1 MIFIFLILYTVKN
14 YTPQQ
19 TQSPSS
25 RAPLQSTTVTT
36 LCYLTRLWAI
46 CTGWYIYIYIYI
58 KYNILY

>member
-46 CTGWYIYIYIYI
+46 CTGWYIYIYIY
-58 KYNILY
+58 